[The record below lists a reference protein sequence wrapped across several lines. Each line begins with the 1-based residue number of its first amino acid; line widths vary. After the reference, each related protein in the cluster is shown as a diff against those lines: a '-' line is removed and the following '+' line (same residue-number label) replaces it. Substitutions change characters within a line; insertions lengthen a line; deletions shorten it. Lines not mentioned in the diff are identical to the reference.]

1 MTDSI
6 EKGAVERAIATVK
19 ADTSKV
25 AADVRGTTVALNGE
39 VADSAARM
47 LMLSAVLSLSA
58 VEQVID
64 SLHVGGEMD
73 STQVY
78 MKKGDQLAR
87 MLQTY
92 FGDEL
97 TWDEYKAAKRRAKP
111 L

>member
-1 MTDSI
+1 
-6 EKGAVERAIATVK
+6 
-19 ADTSKV
+19 
-25 AADVRGTTVALNGE
+25 
-39 VADSAARM
+39 
-47 LMLSAVLSLSA
+47 
-58 VEQVID
+58 VID

-87 MLQTY
+87 MLQPY